1 MGRTTQDPIN
11 VLMVEDDPA
20 YAEAV
25 KQVLLRSPQASFTV
39 TLATSSEECFLLL
52 PKIPAPHLVLIDYW
66 LPETTGVTVAKEL
79 MEKKVEAPMIL
90 LTSNRDFATAVE
102 ALKAGLFDYLVKD
115 QLPMSMI
122 PRTLINLRERYELRR
137 RVEQLEAER
146 ERLDTIRRLSAT
158 LHDRI
163 NNSLGTIQLAT
174 DILKRKELPK
184 REREE
189 RCDTI
194 FEQVGKIV
202 EVLQKLKEMQK
213 EKTFRSAG
221 QEMYEV

>member
-1 MGRTTQDPIN
+1 MTQDSIN
-11 VLMVEDDPA
+11 VFMVEDDPA
-20 YAEAV
+20 YAGSV
-25 KQVLLRSPQASFTV
+25 KQALLRSPEAKFNV
-39 TLATSSEECFLLL
+39 THAASSEECFRLL
-52 PKIPAPHLVLIDYW
+52 PKIPPPHLVLVDYW
-66 LPETTGVTVAKEL
+66 LPDGTGVSVAKDM
-79 MEKKVEAPMIL
+79 MEKKVQAPIIL

-102 ALKAGLFDYLVKD
+102 ALKAGVFDYLVKD
-115 QLPMSMI
+115 QLPVSMI
-122 PRTLINLRERYELRR
+122 ARTLLTLRERYDLRR
-137 RVEQLEAER
+137 RLEVLEAER
-146 ERLDTIRRLSAT
+146 ERLETIRRLSAT

-174 DILKRKELPK
+174 DMLKQKGLPK

-202 EVLQKLKEMQK
+202 EVLRKLKEIEK

-221 QEMYEV
+221 